1 MEEVVVTRD
10 VTLSVSL
17 RVCVSMNAQGAE
29 MKGEF
34 SLKSAGEIKAVNIKK
49 KFPHCL
55 EVQTPNRHYRMSADN
70 EESVRLL
77 LQPLLFS
84 SYDATCY
91 ASRKA
96 SHCST
101 VSFIRWR
108 SGWLH

>member
-1 MEEVVVTRD
+1 
-10 VTLSVSL
+10 
-17 RVCVSMNAQGAE
+17 MNAQGAE

-77 LQPLLFS
+77 LHLFS
-84 SYDATCY
+84 SYHEMFY

-101 VSFIRWR
+101 ASFIRWR